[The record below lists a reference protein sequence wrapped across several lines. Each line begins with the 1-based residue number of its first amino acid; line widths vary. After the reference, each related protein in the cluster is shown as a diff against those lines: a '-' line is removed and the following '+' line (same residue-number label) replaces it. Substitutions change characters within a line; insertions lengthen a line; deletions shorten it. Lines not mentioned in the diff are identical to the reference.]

1 MCDAAAQAEFMER
14 NCFYCEKL
22 RARITYRQCELNRAK
37 PRISEAR
44 PEKSVFGY
52 TTNKPVDYMPF
63 KCEGCPGPGKEEPM
77 KAGKS
82 GYPEGTC
89 EKCGEHKRIMGRGLC
104 GKCYMAMRTE
114 QKKAGTWNPTPQVGL
129 SQPKPETR
137 GPDPEPAQK
146 AIPQAEAPSVETK
159 GSEPKQAPLP
169 GDLYLVARIPLE
181 QIRVMTEEQLREMFG
196 G

>member
-1 MCDAAAQAEFMER
+1 MCDIAAQER
-14 NCFYCEKL
+14 FLQANTFYCEKL
-22 RARITYRQCELNRAK
+22 KARITHRQCELNRQK

-114 QKKAGTWNPTPQVGL
+114 QKKAGTWNPILQGHDRFKERYTEKAKAEETEKPAPKATPQANE
-129 SQPKPETR
+129 QPINILPH
-137 GPDPEPAQK
+137 
-146 AIPQAEAPSVETK
+146 K
-159 GSEPKQAPLP
+159 GK
-169 GDLYLVARIPLE
+169 LYLLAE
-181 QIRVMTEEQLREMFG
+181 IRVMTEEQLREMFG